1 MSFTHDGAQSAILR
15 DVDLTIPEGDL
26 TLVIGRTGSGKSTF
40 LNLINGLV
48 PHFTGGT
55 LRGRVTVA
63 GMDTRTHPPRD
74 LAGSVGTVGQ
84 SPRAGF
90 TTDTVEDELAYTME
104 SLGFAPDVMRRRVE
118 ETLDLLGLTTLRRRS
133 LDTLSGVSNS
143 GSPLDQR

>member
-1 MSFTHDGAQSAILR
+1 MISFEDVSFTHDGAQSAILR

-63 GMDTRTHPPRD
+63 GMDTGRTRRATWPAVSEPWVKARAQGSPPTPSRT
-74 LAGSVGTVGQ
+74 SWRT
-84 SPRAGF
+84 PWNR
-90 TTDTVEDELAYTME
+90 
-104 SLGFAPDVMRRRVE
+104 
-118 ETLDLLGLTTLRRRS
+118 
-133 LDTLSGVSNS
+133 S
-143 GSPLDQR
+143 GSLPT